1 MSQAV
6 VQMLGIYN
14 FIKLQKEEFQDPETL
29 CLKQFTAPV
38 FPIEELFYLK
48 APFESVSRHHDYLDL
63 LTFINYIYK
72 KIQV

>member
-1 MSQAV
+1 MSQAA

-14 FIKLQKEEFQDPETL
+14 FTKLQKEFQDPETL

-48 APFESVSRHHDYLDL
+48 APFESVGRHHDYLDL
-63 LTFINYIYK
+63 LTFINYTYK